1 MNAADTRHWI
11 ESRSLAEL
19 IEARDEIISSHVGG
33 TSVDFDTICEE
44 LGEDDP
50 HASDEHL
57 MSRWFDACADSLA
70 ALFADGPALV
80 YRAVGVDDPAAFAGV
95 FMAGGDVGCHWTYDR
110 SCASTSYHGGSW
122 SPHEV
127 LLVGRAA
134 AGDVCWGTTI
144 QKLFGHPHE
153 REINVPGGIVPI
165 SASCLATGSP
175 IVAEPARA
183 A

>member
-1 MNAADTRHWI
+1 MSDDACDWI
-11 ESRSLAEL
+11 ESRSLREL
-19 IEARDEIISSHVGG
+19 IDARDEIIASHIGG
-33 TSVDFDTICEE
+33 TTVDFDTICEE

-50 HASDEHL
+50 DASEEHL
-57 MSRWFDACADSLA
+57 MGRWFDACVDGLGS
-70 ALFADGPALV
+70 LFADGPALL
-80 YRAVGVDDPAAFAGV
+80 YRAVGVDDPAAFAAA

-127 LLVGRAA
+127 LLVGRAT

-153 REINVPGGIVPI
+153 REINVLGTIAPV
-165 SASCLATGSP
+165 SVSCLTTGAP
-175 IVAEPARA
+175 IPTDA
-183 A
+183 AVPY